1 MIILK
6 YNGLA
11 FVKRSFVDNS
21 VNSVVKSDT
30 IINIRYVRVSEYEVT
45 VFFAFPN
52 EDIVH
57 FATWNNSF
65 SGGLQ
70 NIFNN
75 ILKNI
80 VN

>member
-1 MIILK
+1 MLE
-6 YNGLA
+6 LA
-11 FVKRSFVDNS
+11 NT
-21 VNSVVKSDT
+21 KSLC
-30 IINIRYVRVSEYEVT
+30 
-45 VFFAFPN
+45 FFAFPN
-52 EDIVH
+52 ENIVH